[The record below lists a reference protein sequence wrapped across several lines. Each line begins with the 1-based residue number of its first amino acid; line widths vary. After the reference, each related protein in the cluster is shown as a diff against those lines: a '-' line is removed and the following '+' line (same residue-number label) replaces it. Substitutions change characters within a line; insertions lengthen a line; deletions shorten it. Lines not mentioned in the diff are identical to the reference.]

1 MWAKGPA
8 AGFLVTSALVGVT
21 YALSQV
27 GVVSFFPLD
36 IAQAGI
42 RLTPGQIATQGI
54 EAFGHEAKML
64 AEATAL
70 AVVLLAGAAA
80 GAVVVRFGLQRN
92 WSNILPL
99 AAATIALIAIAQ
111 MIGGTLPDVISLGAT
126 AGLMLGWSVIAP
138 GRFSR
143 RDALRRAAVDA
154 FGVLGGSVLL
164 LIPAGL
170 IEAYVTPHCPAPV
183 RWSVALASTVFLVA
197 YLGGA
202 GRAKSQRT

>member
-1 MWAKGPA
+1 MWARGPA

-64 AEATAL
+64 ADATAL
-70 AVVLLAGAAA
+70 ALVLLAGAAA
-80 GAVVVRFGLQRN
+80 GVVVVRFGLQRN

-99 AAATIALIAIAQ
+99 AATMIALVPIAQ
-111 MIGGTLPDVISLGAT
+111 MPGGTLPDVPPLGA
-126 AGLMLGWSVIAP
+126 A
-138 GRFSR
+138 
-143 RDALRRAAVDA
+143 
-154 FGVLGGSVLL
+154 
-164 LIPAGL
+164 
-170 IEAYVTPHCPAPV
+170 
-183 RWSVALASTVFLVA
+183 
-197 YLGGA
+197 A
-202 GRAKSQRT
+202 GRMPHR

>member
-1 MWAKGPA
+1 MWARGPA

-80 GAVVVRFGLQRN
+80 DSITATTASGCEIMTRWDASISVVWAWARC
-92 WSNILPL
+92 
-99 AAATIALIAIAQ
+99 A
-111 MIGGTLPDVISLGAT
+111 M
-126 AGLMLGWSVIAP
+126 
-138 GRFSR
+138 
-143 RDALRRAAVDA
+143 
-154 FGVLGGSVLL
+154 
-164 LIPAGL
+164 
-170 IEAYVTPHCPAPV
+170 
-183 RWSVALASTVFLVA
+183 
-197 YLGGA
+197 
-202 GRAKSQRT
+202 

>member
-1 MWAKGPA
+1 MLARGPA

-54 EAFGHEAKML
+54 EAFGHEAKVL

-70 AVVLLAGAAA
+70 AVVLVAGAAA

-126 AGLMLGWSVIAP
+126 AGLMLGW
-138 GRFSR
+138 
-143 RDALRRAAVDA
+143 AAVLLA
-154 FGVLGGSVLL
+154 AVRLARVNAVLITGVASSTRCRLVRLWGTCLLGVVLV
-164 LIPAGL
+164 G
-170 IEAYVTPHCPAPV
+170 
-183 RWSVALASTVFLVA
+183 
-197 YLGGA
+197 
-202 GRAKSQRT
+202 